1 MFETAK
7 EYLDRIRKNKV
18 WVKGVLVNTLNR
30 EGNEFWYQLREPSDL
45 NAGNKESKVFLQFK
59 AAGWL
64 KATEYIDKLNKT
76 QDIYKYV
83 ITGTVTVNCPKVDRI
98 VSPPCGTCPK

>member
-7 EYLDRIRKNKV
+7 EYLDKLRGSNKI
-18 WVKGVLVNTLNR
+18 WVRGYLVNTLNR

-64 KATEYIDKLNKT
+64 KAMEYIDNQNKS
-76 QDIYKYV
+76 QEQYKYV
-83 ITGTVTVNCPKVDRI
+83 ITGTVTVSCPKVDRT
-98 VSPPCGTCPK
+98 VSPPCPTCP